1 MNLMLETMHT
11 ELRRCMQL
19 TGCRTIKDI
28 TKACLARFNADGVLK
43 RL

>member
-1 MNLMLETMHT
+1 MLETMHA
-11 ELRRCMQL
+11 ELRQCMQL

-28 TKACLARFNADGVLK
+28 TKACLAKVSADGTLR